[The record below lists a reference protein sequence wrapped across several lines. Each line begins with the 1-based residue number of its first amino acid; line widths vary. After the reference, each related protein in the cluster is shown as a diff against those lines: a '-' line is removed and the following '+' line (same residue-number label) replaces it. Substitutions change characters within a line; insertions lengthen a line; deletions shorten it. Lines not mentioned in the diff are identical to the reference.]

1 MKSNQFVYVKPK
13 NSAAKLMFDLDMRG
27 LHSCKI
33 LERNDTN
40 MLVKSI
46 AGDYYFNID
55 TDNDQNWALLK

>member
-13 NSAAKLMFDLDMRG
+13 NSEAKLMFDLDMRG

-33 LERNDTN
+33 IQRDDTN

-46 AGDYYFNID
+46 AGDYYFKID
-55 TDNDQNWALLK
+55 TDNDKNWTLIK

>member
-13 NSAAKLMFDLDMRG
+13 NTEAKLMFDLDMRG

-33 LERNDTN
+33 LQRNGTD

-46 AGDYYFNID
+46 AGDYYFQID
-55 TDNDQNWALLK
+55 TDNDKNWELLK

>member
-13 NSAAKLMFDLDMRG
+13 NSEAKLMFDLDMRG

-33 LERNDTN
+33 LQKNGSD

-46 AGDYYFNID
+46 AGDYYFQID
-55 TDNDQNWALLK
+55 TDNDKNWELLK